1 MAAKV
6 TQQDI
11 EDAGFRPAQFGTPDD
26 WETADTGYIARLLKR
41 AEVWARGRFGEAAYA
56 ALVAETVVYE
66 RVRSAELCW
75 VSAQLWKRRAG
86 FIDSNA
92 ASSMESLAYLDR
104 REFEAQATRSFECAD
119 ENMALA
125 IGGEDASPGYGA
137 GLTGVETG
145 PFARGRTCIPG

>member
-11 EDAGFRPAQFGTPDD
+11 DDAGFRPAQFGTPTD
-26 WETADTGYIARLLKR
+26 WATNTTGYIARLLAR
-41 AEVWARGRFGEAAYA
+41 AEVWARGRFGDAAYTALA
-56 ALVAETVVYE
+56 ANTTVYE
-66 RVRSAELCW
+66 RVRAAELCW
-75 VSAQLWKRRAG
+75 VSGHLWKRRAG

-104 REFEAQATRSFECAD
+104 REFEAQATRSFDCAD

-137 GLTGVETG
+137 GLAGVESG
-145 PFARGRTCIPG
+145 PYARGYPCAHE